1 MSAKSF
7 RLRHEAAKAMMSRAT
22 TNRAQQPG
30 NRNNA
35 NDTVSPLFNDGGD
48 AVLSSQLIQQYSNH
62 LILALFML
70 LYYSP
75 LVVVSSL
82 QFVPVLLATTDD
94 QSALCRESSNRSSI
108 RKRRRDRSCVRPP
121 HTPHGWHKET
131 QDVAVLQCKPRRSA
145 RILLPSPSA
154 AATAAATTPK
164 P

>member
-22 TNRAQQPG
+22 TNRSQQPG

-35 NDTVSPLFNDGGD
+35 NNTIARTLERRRDDERGIT
-48 AVLSSQLIQQYSNH
+48 IQQSSH
-62 LILALFML
+62 PCSLHAIVLFP
-70 LYYSP
+70 SRR
-75 LVVVSSL
+75 LVVAL
-82 QFVPVLLATTDD
+82 EFVPVLLATTDD
-94 QSALCRESSNRSSI
+94 LSALCRESSNRSSI

-145 RILLPSPSA
+145 RILLPSPA
-154 AATAAATTPK
+154 AAAAVAATTPK